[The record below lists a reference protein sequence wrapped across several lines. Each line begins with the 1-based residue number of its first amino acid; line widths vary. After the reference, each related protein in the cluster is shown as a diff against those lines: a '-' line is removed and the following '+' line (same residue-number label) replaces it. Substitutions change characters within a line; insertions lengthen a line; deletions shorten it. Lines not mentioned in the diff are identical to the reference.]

1 MGKPVKSIK
10 EALQSAKALR
20 AEIDIEEP
28 EMDESGGAAERP
40 KLTVTT
46 SQQEAKLSKAKLAS
60 PPVAAAEKVPNDVLS
75 KWVRHTVGLKH
86 RTKLRLQDAVDG
98 QKKKARY
105 GELSDE
111 EPSNEQEIVE
121 RGVNLALAELGY
133 LEVQSSDK

>member
-28 EMDESGGAAERP
+28 EMDEGGGAAERP

-46 SQQEAKLSKAKLAS
+46 SQQDAKLLAS

-133 LEVQSSDK
+133 LEVQSNDK